1 MQTPLTEKPLL
12 ARAERARRRSAA
24 LCAGAVAARAA
35 HRDRMAS
42 CLALWTAVCDGGR
55 TSRRFERRMIEL
67 GGLVGRDGAIE
78 TAKGILSEQHGIT
91 RGQAYELLR
100 HVSQHRN
107 CKLRDVAAGVA
118 AHGGMDQPPRS

>member
-1 MQTPLTEKPLL
+1 MQTTPTEKPLL
-12 ARAERARRRSAA
+12 ARAERARLRGAA
-24 LCAGAVAARAA
+24 LCARAADAQAA

-42 CLALWTAVCDGGR
+42 CLVLWTEVCDGGR
-55 TSRRFERRMIEL
+55 TSRRFERQMVKL

-107 CKLRDVAAGVA
+107 RKLRDVAAQVA
-118 AHGGMDQPPRS
+118 AHGGIDPPAR